1 MPSRGRK
8 KITHVPE
15 IPVVVDETEIQVPTT
30 KETREAMDKY
40 RVFARSLFG
49 EDYEIGVIKIKK
61 GQPDPQ
67 KITMLMLQ
75 NEFVLSQK
83 AKGNSEETIKSYIKN
98 FNRLFDFLGFQY
110 LRQGLEVVEEVLEHN
125 EKYGNIR
132 EIGASMP
139 VIVFELPNFVAFFD
153 DYLTNVREVSQQ
165 TVLSSKRHV
174 KAIIYFAQEQGWVKD
189 YGISIKEI
197 KPEIKNTFSQSELI
211 RISKKPKLRSDNF
224 VEYRTWVMIQ
234 YLAATGNR
242 IGSVLAL
249 DVGDID
255 FEEGSIKINRTK
267 NNEPKLMP
275 LIHDVRKILNEYIL
289 KCRTDRN
296 TGMPLLNEP
305 LFCNQF
311 GDRLKYDGARDA
323 FKDYFEARNVLW
335 EGFHKFRHTY
345 AANWIRD
352 GGNPL
357 MLKEQLGHSSLAMTN
372 RYANIYG
379 MATKEEAE
387 EHSLTKKLNN
397 KTGRTKLRFDD
408 QQIKS

>member
-1 MPSRGRK
+1 MSAKGRK
-8 KITHVPE
+8 KITHVRE
-15 IPVVVDETEIQVPTT
+15 IPVVVDKSEPKVPSTP
-30 KETREAMDKY
+30 ELREAMDKY

-49 EDYEIGVIKIKK
+49 EDYEIGSIKIKK

-67 KITMLMLQ
+67 KISMLMVQ

-83 AKGNSEETIKSYIKN
+83 AKGNSEETIKAYIKN
-98 FNRLFDFLGFQY
+98 FNRLYDFLGFQY
-110 LRQGLEVVEEVLEHN
+110 LRQGIEVVNEVIEHN
-125 EKYGNIR
+125 EKYGNAR

-139 VIVFELPNFVAFFD
+139 VIVFELPNFMAFFD
-153 DYLTNVREVSQQ
+153 DYLTNVRGISKQ
-165 TVLSSKRHV
+165 TVLSAKRHV
-174 KAIIYFAQEQGWVKD
+174 KAIIYFTQEQGWVKD
-189 YGISIKEI
+189 YGIAVKEI
-197 KPEIKNTFSQSELI
+197 KPEIKSTFTQHELNI
-211 RISKKPKLRSDNF
+211 ISKKPKIRSDNF

-234 YLAATGNR
+234 YLSATGNR

-249 DVGDID
+249 NVGDID
-255 FEEGSIKINRTK
+255 FEEKCIKINTTK

-275 LIHDVRKILNEYIL
+275 LIFDIRKLLNEYIV
-289 KCRTDRN
+289 KWRTDRA

-323 FKDYFEARNVLW
+323 FKDYFEARGISW
-335 EGFHKFRHTY
+335 EGFHKFRHSY

-352 GGNPL
+352 GGNPF

-379 MATKEEAE
+379 MATKKEAE
-387 EHSLTKKLNN
+387 EHSLTKKLNT
-397 KTGRTKLRFDD
+397 KTGRTKLRFDE
-408 QQIKS
+408 

>member
-1 MPSRGRK
+1 MPPRGRK
-8 KITHVPE
+8 KITHIPD
-15 IPVVVDETEIQVPTT
+15 IPVIVDETEIKVPTT

-49 EDYEIGVIKIKK
+49 EDYEIGAIKIKK

-67 KITMLMLQ
+67 KINMLMVEH
-75 NEFVLSQK
+75 EFVLAQK
-83 AKGNSEETIKSYIKN
+83 ARGNSEDTIKAYIKN
-98 FNRLFDFLGFQY
+98 FNRLYDFLGFQY
-110 LRQGLEVVEEVLEHN
+110 LRQGVAVVEDVLEN
-125 EKYGNIR
+125 IDKYGNAR

-139 VIVFELPNFVAFFD
+139 VMVLELPNFMAFYD
-153 DYLTNVREVSQQ
+153 DYMTNVRRVSKQ

-197 KPEIKNTFSQSELI
+197 KPEIKNTFSNNELF

-224 VEYRTWVMIQ
+224 VEYRTWVMIE
-234 YLAATGNR
+234 YLASTGNR

-255 FEEGSIKINRTK
+255 FENQCIKINRTK

-275 LIHDVRKILNEYIL
+275 LVPEVRKILNEYII
-289 KCRTDRN
+289 KCRTDRK
-296 TGMPLLNEP
+296 TGLPLLNEP

-323 FKDYFEARNVLW
+323 FKDYFEARGVMW
-335 EGFHKFRHTY
+335 EGFHKFRHSY
-345 AANWIRD
+345 AANWIRS

-379 MATKEEAE
+379 MATKDEAE
-387 EHSLTKKLNN
+387 EFSLTKKLNN
-397 KTGRTKLRFDD
+397 KTGRTKLRFDE
-408 QQIKS
+408 

>member
-1 MPSRGRK
+1 MPPRGRK
-8 KITHVPE
+8 KITHIPD
-15 IPVVVDETEIQVPTT
+15 IPVIVDETEIKVPTT

-49 EDYEIGVIKIKK
+49 EDYEVGTIKIKK

-67 KITMLMLQ
+67 KINMLMVEH
-75 NEFVLSQK
+75 EFVLAQK
-83 AKGNSEETIKSYIKN
+83 ARGNSEDTIKAYIKN
-98 FNRLFDFLGFQY
+98 FNRLYDFLGFQY
-110 LRQGLEVVEEVLEHN
+110 LRQGVAVVEDVLEN
-125 EKYGNIR
+125 IDKYGSAR

-139 VIVFELPNFVAFFD
+139 VMVLELPNFMAFYD
-153 DYLTNVREVSQQ
+153 DYMTNVRRVSKQ

-189 YGISIKEI
+189 YGISIKEV
-197 KPEIKNTFSQSELI
+197 KPEIKNTFSNNELF

-224 VEYRTWVMIQ
+224 VEYRTWVMIE
-234 YLAATGNR
+234 YLASTGNR

-255 FEEGSIKINRTK
+255 FENQCIKINRTK

-275 LIHDVRKILNEYIL
+275 LVPEVRKILNEYII
-289 KCRTDRN
+289 KCRTDRK
-296 TGMPLLNEP
+296 TGLPLLNEP

-323 FKDYFEARNVLW
+323 FKDYFEARGVMW
-335 EGFHKFRHTY
+335 EGFHKFRHSY
-345 AANWIRD
+345 AANWIRS

-379 MATKEEAE
+379 MATKDEAE
-387 EHSLTKKLNN
+387 EFSLTKKLNN
-397 KTGRTKLRFDD
+397 KTGRTKLRFDE
-408 QQIKS
+408 